1 MKKETLILLALLGFG
16 LYRNLKSRPKN
27 VDKDK
32 LVRKIHDSVK
42 GDSQKA
48 IPLISQELNV
58 EMNEANQIYEIFMQK
73 LAENPKFGL

>member
-48 IPLISQELNV
+48 IPLISQELKI

-73 LAENPKFGL
+73 LTENPNFGL